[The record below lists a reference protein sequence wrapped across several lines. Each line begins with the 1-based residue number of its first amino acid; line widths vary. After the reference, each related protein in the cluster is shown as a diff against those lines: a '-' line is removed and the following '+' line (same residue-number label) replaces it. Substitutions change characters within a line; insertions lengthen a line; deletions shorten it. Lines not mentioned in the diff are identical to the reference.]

1 MTDRYNIDDGLVSIR
16 AANDEFKNKKRRAME
31 AAKKIGDKKL
41 SQMHSHTYQKQDSA
55 IKEFASIPG
64 HRAPGTWL
72 PVKKMGQNKVRI
84 FCINCG
90 HPEDYSPSAVSGSG
104 VVRGRNR
111 CRCGETST
119 IKLRGFNSSFKVKAM
134 KLG

>member
-1 MTDRYNIDDGLVSIR
+1 MADIYKIDDYMETIH
-16 AANDEFKNKKRRAME
+16 AANEKFRTRKVKAME

-41 SQMHSHTYQKQDSA
+41 SQTHSYTYQKQDA
-55 IKEFASIPG
+55 VIKEFAAIPG
-64 HRAPGTWL
+64 RRAPCTWL
-72 PVKKMGQNKVRI
+72 PVKVMGQNKVRI
-84 FCINCG
+84 FCANCG

-104 VVRGRNR
+104 VVRNRNR
-111 CRCGETST
+111 CRCGETSA

>member
-1 MTDRYNIDDGLVSIR
+1 MPDVYNIDDNLVEIR
-16 AANDEFKNKKRRAME
+16 AANDAFKNNKRRAME

-41 SQMHSHTYQKQDSA
+41 SQTHSYTYQKQDA
-55 IKEFASIPG
+55 VIKEFAAIPG
-64 HRAPGTWL
+64 RRAPCTWL
-72 PVKKMGQNKVRI
+72 PVKVMGQNKVRI
-84 FCINCG
+84 FCANCG

-104 VVRGRNR
+104 VVRNRNR
-111 CRCGETST
+111 CRCGETSA